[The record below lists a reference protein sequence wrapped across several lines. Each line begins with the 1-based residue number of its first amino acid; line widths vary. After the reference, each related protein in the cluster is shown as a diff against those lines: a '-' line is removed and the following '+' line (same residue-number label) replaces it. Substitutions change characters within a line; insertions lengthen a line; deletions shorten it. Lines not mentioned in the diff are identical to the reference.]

1 MFYIWEVLRKHF
13 SSLSNNIQYN
23 QVSCSIL
30 RQSRVQNLE
39 KFKKIAKKWYYS
51 IFVFSIFMMIFS
63 FSELKYEYRSK
74 FQGFKNCLHICGS
87 CRTLFL
93 SNWINIKNFI
103 SKKLTPTPKIQKPVI
118 GVRFQNGSYFGATYS
133 SYSINFN
140 YSNVLFGIHT
150 LYTRPWVILYAF
162 SVCYG
167 SSVFLSVCLFVRTLR
182 PMCTRD

>member
-1 MFYIWEVLRKHF
+1 MMFQAIFDIWEVVRQHF

-51 IFVFSIFMMIFS
+51 IFVFSIFMMIFF
-63 FSELKYEYRSK
+63 FSELKQEYRSK

-103 SKKLTPTPKIQKPVI
+103 SKKLTPTPKYKNRSFWRQISKW
-118 GVRFQNGSYFGATYS
+118 RLFWSY
-133 SYSINFN
+133 
-140 YSNVLFGIHT
+140 
-150 LYTRPWVILYAF
+150 ILLIF
-162 SVCYG
+162 HQS
-167 SSVFLSVCLFVRTLR
+167 
-182 PMCTRD
+182 

>member
-118 GVRFQNGSYFGATYS
+118 LASDFKMAA
-133 SYSINFN
+133 I
-140 YSNVLFGIHT
+140 LELHT
-150 LYTRPWVILYAF
+150 PHIPSTLTIVMRNLAF
-162 SVCYG
+162 IP
-167 SSVFLSVCLFVRTLR
+167 FI
-182 PMCTRD
+182 RDLG